1 MIGATGHL
9 LIHTPATFERPQK
22 LPALLIGGAA
32 SQETTLHTQ
41 SNVVLVPALAR
52 SPTGE
57 MVYGLQ
63 AKDFMVED
71 DGVVEQTVDNI

>member
-1 MIGATGHL
+1 MICEEHPFPS
-9 LIHTPATFERPQK
+9 HF
-22 LPALLIGGAA
+22 ALVAGSARA
-32 SQETTLHTQ
+32 QETTLHTQ

-52 SPTGE
+52 SPTGG